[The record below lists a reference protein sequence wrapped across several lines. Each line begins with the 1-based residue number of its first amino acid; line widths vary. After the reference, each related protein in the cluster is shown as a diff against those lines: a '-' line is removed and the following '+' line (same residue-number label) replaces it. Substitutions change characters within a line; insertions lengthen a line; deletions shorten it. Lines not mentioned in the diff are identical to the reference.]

1 MNDRNTATAAR
12 FGITE
17 QCAALQRDLLT
28 IPGAVKVEFD
38 LDGFYDHME
47 QVILLVKFDIPAA
60 NRNYFRDLRA
70 LRQGVIDTAA
80 RHGLTRTPDTIE
92 NYGEHLYFVFHH
104 DKTWDHPA
112 AEQPNT
118 APAAAL
124 RPYYVTISETLSRS
138 VIIWADSSEAANE
151 KAADLCNAGE
161 IDLTASDFA
170 NREIQCDGVAS
181 KNDLNTAKQYG
192 AENNLP
198 NAAAKANF
206 SHYGYS
212 SEEIAATLGKAA
224 GLEGTALAESAE
236 KALYRL
242 KTICENP
249 MNDDSYRDLW
259 NLLERVALNIE
270 DTAPDV
276 E

>member
-1 MNDRNTATAAR
+1 M
-12 FGITE
+12 
-17 QCAALQRDLLT
+17 
-28 IPGAVKVEFD
+28 
-38 LDGFYDHME
+38 
-47 QVILLVKFDIPAA
+47 
-60 NRNYFRDLRA
+60 
-70 LRQGVIDTAA
+70 
-80 RHGLTRTPDTIE
+80 
-92 NYGEHLYFVFHH
+92 
-104 DKTWDHPA
+104 KTK
-112 AEQPNT
+112 NT

-124 RPYYVTISETLSRS
+124 RPYYVTISETSSRS

-151 KAADLCNAGE
+151 KASDLCNAGE

-170 NREIQCDGVAS
+170 DREIKCDGVACE
-181 KNDLNTAKQYG
+181 NDLNTVKQYG

-198 NAAAKANF
+198 NEAAKANF

-212 SEEIAATLGKAA
+212 SEEIAAALGKAA
-224 GLEGTALAESAE
+224 GLEGTDLADSAE

-242 KTICENP
+242 KGICENP

-270 DTAPDV
+270 DSALDV

>member
-1 MNDRNTATAAR
+1 MNTKNTA
-12 FGITE
+12 
-17 QCAALQRDLLT
+17 Q
-28 IPGAVKVEFD
+28 
-38 LDGFYDHME
+38 
-47 QVILLVKFDIPAA
+47 A
-60 NRNYFRDLRA
+60 N
-70 LRQGVIDTAA
+70 T
-80 RHGLTRTPDTIE
+80 
-92 NYGEHLYFVFHH
+92 
-104 DKTWDHPA
+104 
-112 AEQPNT
+112 
-118 APAAAL
+118 L

-138 VIIWADSSEAANE
+138 VIIWADSSEAAND

-170 NREIQCDGVAS
+170 DREIQCDGVARE
-181 KNDLNTAKQYG
+181 NDLNTVKQYG
-192 AENNLP
+192 VENNSP
-198 NAAAKANF
+198 NAAAKANS

-212 SEEIAATLGKAA
+212 SEEITAVLAKAA
-224 GLEGTALAESAE
+224 GLEGTDLADSAE

-249 MNDDSYRDLW
+249 MNDGSYRDLW